1 VRKTAFLGLL
11 AVALTAGAATV
22 AQAALQERAQDP
34 GDRQA
39 ISYDKW
45 LATKESA
52 ERYDRDGKYVQALQY
67 YLEYTRQ
74 AEGLGRPGLVAWGK
88 NNAAFMIIKMHRE
101 DPTVDLAPAK
111 RMLEEG
117 LAIAGA
123 TEECK
128 KLLAMNMDYI
138 RLYFGRPN

>member
-1 VRKTAFLGLL
+1 MSKAVFWVLPVFMAAAMGTIL
-11 AVALTAGAATV
+11 ASPRQDQTQTAGE
-22 AQAALQERAQDP
+22 L
-34 GDRQA
+34 QA

-45 LATKESA
+45 LAAKENA
-52 ERYDRDGKYVQALQY
+52 EKYDQDGKYVEALQH

-88 NNAAFMIIKMHRE
+88 NNAAYIIIKMHTQ

-117 LAIAGA
+117 LAIGAA
-123 TEECK
+123 TEDCRRALATNIEYI
-128 KLLAMNMDYI
+128 KLYL
-138 RLYFGRPN
+138 GRTN

>member
-1 VRKTAFLGLL
+1 MSKAASWVLPVFMAAVLGTII
-11 AVALTAGAATV
+11 ASPRREQTQTV
-22 AQAALQERAQDP
+22 

-45 LATKESA
+45 LAAKENA
-52 ERYDRDGKYVQALQY
+52 EKYDRDGKYVEALQY

-74 AEGLGRPGLVAWGK
+74 AEGLGRPGLAAWGK
-88 NNAAFMIIKMHRE
+88 NNVAYMIIKMHSQ

-111 RMLEEG
+111 KFLEEG

-123 TEECK
+123 TEDCRRALALNTEYI
-128 KLLAMNMDYI
+128 KLFF
-138 RLYFGRPN
+138 RFPE